1 MHLTLKIG
9 LTMKSKMSSYV
20 LTIVDCHLRDML
32 TELISI
38 ITNVILNYMNVKTV
52 VIVTYL
58 TYVEKMH
65 IKLQI
70 KKL

>member
-1 MHLTLKIG
+1 
-9 LTMKSKMSSYV
+9 
-20 LTIVDCHLRDML
+20 ML